1 MTLRRVAAA
10 SVCLLALAGCYP
22 RSRDIVRGHDA
33 FQRGFT
39 ALRRHEDDTAERYLD
54 LAASYMPDDPFVQLD
69 LGVVRQRL
77 GKLDQA
83 RVAYARAIEL
93 GKAAEPRQVTDPA
106 YAGQNVAQLAAE
118 DLASM
123 DQAPGAAK

>member
-1 MTLRRVAAA
+1 MALRRWAAL
-10 SVCLLALAGCYP
+10 SSCLMALAGCYP
-22 RSRDIVRGHDA
+22 QSSDVVRGHDA

-39 ALRRHEDDTAERYLD
+39 ALRRHEDETAERYLD

-83 RVAYARAIEL
+83 REAYARAIEL
-93 GKAAEPRQVTDPA
+93 GKGAEPRQVTDPA
-106 YAGQNVAQLAAE
+106 YTGQSVAQLAAE

-123 DQAPGAAK
+123 DQAPDATK